1 MIIMSNRISIKD
13 FLKLYTAVDE
23 KFIDNYYVFYEKCA
37 ELSIKY
43 DKKFTNKNV
52 DSYVIFNN

>member
-23 KFIDNYYVFYEKCA
+23 KFIDTYYVF
-37 ELSIKY
+37 Y

-52 DSYVIFNN
+52 DSYLIFNN